1 MCLEIYL
8 DLCYTSFIGFKMSYG
23 HRSKKNTGI
32 LKIKLTPLLVYCV
45 KKKDIRLLKCVLR
58 PYITHSDLHRAYE
71 LSFKLSLFDM
81 QEAMLNYDRDRLE
94 YRRKRLGTGNVKE
107 GSSCAIPAI
116 VCNQPEVLDRV
127 LHLAP
132 AYKLNR
138 AFRELLTGVCLVLER
153 NACYDILLQHDVHNG
168 LAELNTQKEVKHLL
182 FLYTFYKE
190 FRQEIF
196 SILMRKKN
204 ISQVINTPIRESNI
218 SSHVYLK
225 MNPLHIYIHE
235 TSSPLDVQV
244 VKAMLELGADVDV
257 TDIYGNTALRRLVH
271 EKQNCRGFREIL
283 ELLIQQNPSQNMNKS
298 LVDTAL
304 KQDKDMKAN
313 GRLYYRR
320 LSVKY
325 TLDGKLHSLFGHDDV
340 NSSALNFTVPLLVEC
355 GFLCPANTLIK
366 ALENASDPGEQDYL
380 KKCLNEP
387 RSLKLKCRDVL
398 RKTFCGQQL
407 RRFLDV
413 AYIPNRIKNYI
424 LLKSTLVINE
434 QS

>member
-1 MCLEIYL
+1 MGYVLHTPCPEIYCLRLIDEYCENYAEILCVIVYCIGMCL
-8 DLCYTSFIGFKMSYG
+8 
-23 HRSKKNTGI
+23 R
-32 LKIKLTPLLVYCV
+32 
-45 KKKDIRLLKCVLR
+45 
-58 PYITHSDLHRAYE
+58 
-71 LSFKLSLFDM
+71 
-81 QEAMLNYDRDRLE
+81 Q
-94 YRRKRLGTGNVKE
+94 
-107 GSSCAIPAI
+107 
-116 VCNQPEVLDRV
+116 
-127 LHLAP
+127 
-132 AYKLNR
+132 
-138 AFRELLTGVCLVLER
+138 
-153 NACYDILLQHDVHNG
+153 NG

-304 KQDKDMKAN
+304 KQDKDMKAK
-313 GRLYYRR
+313 GRVYDRS
-320 LSVKY
+320 LSGKY

-340 NSSALNFTVPLLVEC
+340 NSSALNFTGPLLIEC
-355 GFLCPANTLIK
+355 GFVCPANTLME
-366 ALENASDPGEQDYL
+366 ALENASDPAEQDYL

-387 RSLKLKCRDVL
+387 HSLKLHCRDVL
-398 RKTFCGQQL
+398 RKTFCGRQL
-407 RRFLDV
+407 RKFLDV

-434 QS
+434 QSS